1 VVGTMSSITFGPL
14 QGAGPSLG
22 GGLLAIGTGVFGLI
36 YISVNLLAGK
46 GKNVSR
52 WKIVFGFAV
61 LLGFVA
67 NGIVQGLAVR

>member
-1 VVGTMSSITFGPL
+1 MSSIAFGPL
-14 QGAGPSLG
+14 QNAPPSVS
-22 GGLLAIGTGVFGLI
+22 GGLFSIGFGVLGLI
-36 YISVNLLAGK
+36 YILVNLLAGK

-67 NGIVQGLAVR
+67 TGIMQLFEAR